1 MQSMQLSQRALSIVV
16 LLLASAVLVVPAAE
30 GQKPPARPTSKPAD
44 QDKPA
49 PKPRR
54 QPAATA
60 APAPAPV
67 LLVSADMDCR
77 IELDGEPLGEL
88 ERNVVRE
95 FRLRPG
101 EHLLQAFPREVEGP
115 VWKDTVKAPD
125 TGKVVA
131 TIELRK
137 LVDQWNEE
145 RENVNRFEVDGAVV
159 ADRETGL
166 LWTRTA
172 SPAMRWADIGS
183 YCAKLRAGG
192 LAGWRVPSLDEA
204 SKLYWPDHPSPRQE
218 TTRQA
223 GEWTLFGK
231 KKGAMEVLPRNIFE
245 PFDQSSV
252 GAIWVTGAEERIACS
267 FLGDFSCT
275 VEGRKAEASTF
286 CVRAAG
292 GE

>member
-1 MQSMQLSQRALSIVV
+1 MQVSSQRLFSLVV
-16 LLLASAVLVVPAAE
+16 LLVVSLAVSLVPAVPAAA
-30 GQKPPARPTSKPAD
+30 QKPPARPTSKPAD

-54 QPAATA
+54 SAPTTA

-67 LLVSADMDCR
+67 LLISADMGCR
-77 IELDGEPLGEL
+77 IELDGEPLGDL
-88 ERNVVRE
+88 EPNIVRE

-101 EHLLQAFPREVEGP
+101 EHLLQAFPHEVEGP
-115 VWKDTVKAPD
+115 VWKDTVKAPE
-125 TGKVVA
+125 TGKVVT

-137 LVDQWNEE
+137 LVEQWSKD
-145 RENVNRFEVDGAVV
+145 RENVNRFEVEGAIV

-172 SPAMRWADIGS
+172 TPEMKWSEIAA
-183 YCAKLRAGG
+183 YCAKLRVDG
-192 LAGWRVPSLDEA
+192 LAGWRVPNLDEA

-218 TTRQA
+218 TTRPG
-223 GEWTLFGK
+223 GEWTIFGK
-231 KKGAMEVLPRNIFE
+231 KKGEMQVLPRNIFE

-267 FLGDFSCT
+267 FLGPFSCT
-275 VEGRKAEASTF
+275 VEGRKAQASTF
-286 CVRAAG
+286 CVRSGAR
-292 GE
+292 